1 MSRREQFDKY
11 IDLTLKVRSLSSPLT
26 NETEGDKGYRDTLLE
41 NFKSI
46 RTFAVEKKEILEN
59 HINPLLNSRRKLTKG
74 EIDDLKYFYSRI
86 FNAYQ
91 MENLDLPLTYRIA
104 DRILLD
110 ADKKENERD
119 IIAALDAKVEISFAY
134 MHMIQRLTPVD
145 KICYY
150 FRDEGLK
157 AANRL
162 LEYLPKSKFR
172 KLPDETSKQVVLVNS
187 RYISALFDRS
197 DHYSKKT
204 NRHDLS
210 VLERSL
216 ALAEDP
222 FYLREAPHYNW
233 RYHEFRALQYIT
245 DLAQFSNVRGMDGES
260 LEKLYGYARRMDELW
275 HSSEVYYS
283 RHAPRQVMD
292 LYISRIDFLT
302 GRISGEDYRATL
314 YRIVE
319 SREDIKYD
327 FHDNLINVFVMCEYL
342 MSLKEGSFTGEEKA
356 QLQHFYD
363 RMVGYLHRMPRKGS
377 ISFALSFLSDIL
389 KLYKEVRGE
398 GEFEEICL
406 KLMAALH
413 PLTYIHSL
421 SVAEFSRILA
431 ESLLEK
437 EPERFI
443 GFKGL
448 KSREEVLGARDQILD
463 FAYHAALTHDIGK
476 LFVTEIITTYDRK
489 LFDEEFQ
496 MIRSHP
502 VIGAYVLSKHEGTRD
517 YVNTAK
523 YHHLYYDGSQGY
535 PLEDISHLPE
545 RVFIEILAC
554 ADCLDAATDSVG
566 RSYKEGK
573 SLEEFLQE
581 IKEGSGTRYA
591 PYVVDLFNEEK
602 VLCRIQKTL
611 LIGRDENY
619 QKTYHLLKD

>member
-1 MSRREQFDKY
+1 MKRREKFDKY

-26 NETEGDKGYRDTLLE
+26 SEIESDKGYRDTLLE
-41 NFKSI
+41 NFKTI
-46 RTFAVEKKEILEN
+46 GAFAVEKNQILEQD
-59 HINPLLNSRRKLTKG
+59 INPLLNSHRRLTKG
-74 EIDDLKYFYSRI
+74 ELDDLKYLYSRI

-134 MHMIQRLTPVD
+134 MHMIQRLSPVD
-145 KICYY
+145 GICYY
-150 FRDEGLK
+150 YRDEGLK

-172 KLPDETSKQVVLVNS
+172 KLPDEISKQVILVNS

-197 DHYSKKT
+197 DHYCKRI
-204 NRHDLS
+204 NRHDLK
-210 VLERSL
+210 VLEKSL

-245 DLAQFSNVRGMDGES
+245 DLAQFSNVRGMDEES
-260 LEKLYGYARRMDELW
+260 LEKLYGYAMRMDELW
-275 HSSEVYYS
+275 HSGEVYYS
-283 RHAPRQVMD
+283 RYSPRQVMD
-292 LYISRIDFLT
+292 LYISRIAFLT
-302 GRISGEDYRATL
+302 GRLSGEDYRAEL
-314 YRIVE
+314 YRIVK
-319 SREDIKYD
+319 SRETIKYD

-342 MSLKEGSFTGEEKA
+342 VSLREGSFTEEEKD
-356 QLQHFYD
+356 QLQNFYE

-421 SVAEFSRILA
+421 SVAEFSCILA
-431 ESLLEK
+431 GRLLEK
-437 EPERFI
+437 EPERFV
-443 GFKGL
+443 GFRGL
-448 KSREEVLGARDQILD
+448 KSREEVLEAREQILD

-476 LFVTEIITTYDRK
+476 LFVAEIITTYDRK
-489 LFDEEFQ
+489 LFEEEFK
-496 MIRSHP
+496 MIQSHP
-502 VIGAYVLSKHEGTRD
+502 AIGAYVLSMHEGTKD
-517 YVNTAK
+517 YANTAK
-523 YHHLYYDGSQGY
+523 YHHLYFDGSQGY

-545 RVFIEILAC
+545 RVFIDLLAC

-573 SLEEFLQE
+573 SLDQFLQE
-581 IKEGSGTRYA
+581 VKEGSGTRYA
-591 PYVVDLFNEEK
+591 PYVVKLFEDEE
-602 VLCRIQKTL
+602 VLCQLQKTL
-611 LIGRDENY
+611 LSGRDSNY
-619 QKTYHLLKD
+619 QKTYHLLND